1 MKTIFLTSSP
11 QTTTATTFFYE
22 LAKGFVRKGYRVV
35 IIYDKK
41 TIVQSSNVNIECY
54 TWPNYRPT
62 KFKDFLFLIKLLNK
76 YKPYAIISSFGA
88 VNVSLIC
95 SWFFGVNKRIAWIR
109 TKSSQLIIDNPKQFS
124 ILRFRKSIILNL
136 FSTEI
141 HTNSIDTA
149 KDIAQNYFY
158 TKKIKVISFLLKK
171 LIDETIIDKN
181 IISFVGRLDP
191 SKGQEVFLKAIPYI
205 NKRFIYKFYIV
216 GSGKEMQNLKDLVDK
231 LKINNKVVFTGS
243 IEQSQV
249 YNILKQSKLHISAS
263 KDEAFGMVNIEAL
276 SCGVPILAPKVGGI
290 KEILKNNYN
299 GMFFDMNS
307 EKELAN
313 KINKI
318 LSEESFYQYLKKG
331 ALESFESHYE
341 LIYKNIDMKVDYILS

>member
-11 QTTTATTFFYE
+11 QITTATTFFYE

-62 KFKDFLFLIKLLNK
+62 KFKDFLFLIKLLHK

-95 SWFFGVNKRIAWIR
+95 SCFLGVTKRIAWIH
-109 TKSSQLIIDNPKQFS
+109 TKSSQLRIDSPKQFS
-124 ILRFRKSIILNL
+124 FLRLRKAIILKL

-141 HTNSIDTA
+141 HTNSLDTA
-149 KDIAQNYFY
+149 KDITQNYFY

-191 SKGQEVFLKAIPYI
+191 SKGQDVFLKAIPHI
-205 NKRFIYKFYIV
+205 DSGFRFKYYIV
-216 GSGKEMQNLKDLVDK
+216 GSGKEMQNLKGLVDK
-231 LKINNKVVFTGS
+231 LKINDKVIFTGS
-243 IEQSQV
+243 TEQSQV
-249 YNILKQSKLHISAS
+249 YNILKKSKLHISAS

-299 GMFFDMNS
+299 GMFFDTNS

-318 LSEESFYQYLKKG
+318 LRDESFYQCLKKG

-341 LIYKNIDMKVDYILS
+341 LNNKNIDLKVDYILS